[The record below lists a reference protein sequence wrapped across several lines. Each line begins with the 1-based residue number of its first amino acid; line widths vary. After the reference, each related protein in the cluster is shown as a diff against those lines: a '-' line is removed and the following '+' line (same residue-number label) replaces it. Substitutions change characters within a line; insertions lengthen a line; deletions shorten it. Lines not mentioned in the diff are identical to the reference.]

1 MIAQIIELI
10 VLVITTIVLVIYYS
24 DSDVKIFVKI
34 VVAISWAMSFLI
46 ILILPAD
53 IAYVK
58 LNSFRQ

>member
-10 VLVITTIVLVIYYS
+10 VLVAATIILVLYYA

-34 VVAISWAMSFLI
+34 VISISWAMSFLI

-53 IAYVK
+53 IAYVT
-58 LNSFRQ
+58 LYLFRQ